1 MNTWKCGIVEGES
14 KLDSSLV
21 TVSTT
26 RSNGPG
32 VVAVVVG
39 ADETAP
45 AAVDEWPERGVFE
58 EIF

>member
-1 MNTWKCGIVEGES
+1 M
-14 KLDSSLV
+14 
-21 TVSTT
+21 STT